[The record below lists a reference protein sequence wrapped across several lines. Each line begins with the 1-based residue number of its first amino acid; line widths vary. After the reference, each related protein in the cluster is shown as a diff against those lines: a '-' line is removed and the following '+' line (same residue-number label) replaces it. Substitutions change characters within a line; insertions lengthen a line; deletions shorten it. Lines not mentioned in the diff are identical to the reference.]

1 MFSRAGESP
10 DPIINRRKAVP
21 ICFGLGLRFRRGR
34 IFLFTCWPQEAW
46 PHLLTSHAVRAIFP
60 LMDLDELFA
69 KKPGDPLVLLL
80 RQDIDPL
87 SVAELHERRA
97 LLEGEIARVTAKI
110 QGAVNHKASADALFK
125 R

>member
-1 MFSRAGESP
+1 
-10 DPIINRRKAVP
+10 
-21 ICFGLGLRFRRGR
+21 
-34 IFLFTCWPQEAW
+34 
-46 PHLLTSHAVRAIFP
+46 
-60 LMDLDELFA
+60 MDLDELFA

-80 RQDIDPL
+80 RQDLDPL
-87 SVAELHERRA
+87 SVPELHERRS